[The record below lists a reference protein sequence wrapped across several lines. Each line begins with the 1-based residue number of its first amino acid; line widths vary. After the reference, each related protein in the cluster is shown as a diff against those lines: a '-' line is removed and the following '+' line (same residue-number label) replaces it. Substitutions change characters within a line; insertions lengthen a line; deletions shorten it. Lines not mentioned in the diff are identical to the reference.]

1 MTIFFFLGPP
11 VAVECHPFIK
21 LVIKIVILPPQGRLS
36 VPKENFSHA
45 RVYSSI
51 GRRTT
56 MSEPIS
62 EPVSPITE
70 LGDHFS
76 MECEESE
83 LNAQEDV
90 SIRSKSNDPQ
100 KPPDNSIS
108 KYEETSITVQP
119 INDEQELDMEPTDP
133 LQPPY
138 QHERRLISIYEQLG
152 MWDLVMTAFGS
163 LYALLVLGFLW
174 FLWGGHDNIPFW
186 KWLVLNNYVQKT
198 VTLSLAFLRTIIGA
212 QSSLATSMLAA
223 IIMETLGFTLKQ
235 SAFLSIQRSSG
246 GQPLKL
252 LEVRY
257 FLDHSKVV
265 FSLTVLLSFTT
276 TAAYLTSTALI
287 SDFKVIPT
295 PAYPVDMQILC
306 SLSNR
311 SLLGDEPV
319 YSNYRPANFPI
330 FAEYSEPAVG
340 NSDEQEI
347 DDTGPTLRALLPIPS
362 PSIRENLNNYT
373 GYATLLNNHVVCVKP
388 LIQNLTFES
397 RKEDGLAL
405 IKPLISGQI
414 SLGKVPSGIMFDPD
428 AFDFI
433 APSPIL
439 NSTRGPTQ
447 SITFIC
453 EMAPHQLVA
462 DEWPISM
469 CVAGNMLNYTRYNVD
484 SGRLNILGTR
494 ATSLLNETILF
505 DSLSYV
511 MVNYSGVPPQ
521 LHTNLTSF
529 RIEGNNWTEIEG
541 DWPTWRTFEAP
552 STYPDFKTVSIS
564 YCFSHFASIDAP
576 ISANSSTPNMEPTLS
591 KSNTSSILDSDQ
603 VVSQLGA
610 DGASRSLNDRGILS
624 LQKADSWATYT
635 GTMTTTALDGTYGF
649 GMQANHFTPLL
660 YGPLNIGY
668 YQEDYEGSPV
678 SATWGLCTNCMTSWT
693 DDNAFGIHMA
703 LSSIFQ
709 TSIRTSGSVA
719 TALQAL
725 FTVVN
730 MMQYYDR

>member
-1 MTIFFFLGPP
+1 MP
-11 VAVECHPFIK
+11 
-21 LVIKIVILPPQGRLS
+21 
-36 VPKENFSHA
+36 
-45 RVYSSI
+45 
-51 GRRTT
+51 
-56 MSEPIS
+56 EPIS
-62 EPVSPITE
+62 EPVSPITA
-70 LGDHFS
+70 LGERFS

-83 LNAQEDV
+83 LSAQEDFL
-90 SIRSKSNDPQ
+90 IRNEPNDLQ
-100 KPPDNSIS
+100 KPLGNSIS
-108 KYEETSITVQP
+108 KYEQTSITVQP
-119 INDEQELDMEPTDP
+119 INNEQELDMEPTDP

-138 QHERRLISIYEQLG
+138 QHERRLISIYKQLG
-152 MWDLVMTAFGS
+152 MLDLVLTAFGS

-174 FLWGGHDNIPFW
+174 FVWGGHDSIPFW
-186 KWLVLNNYVQKT
+186 RWLVLNNYVQKT
-198 VTLSLAFLRTIIGA
+198 VTLSSAFLRTIIGA
-212 QSSLATSMLAA
+212 QSSLATAMLAA

-246 GQPLKL
+246 GQPFKL

-257 FLDHSKVV
+257 FLGHSKVV

-276 TAAYLTSTALI
+276 IAAYFTSTALI
-287 SDFKVIPT
+287 SDFEVIST
-295 PAYPVDMQILC
+295 SGYPVDMQMLY

-311 SLLGDEPV
+311 SLLGDEPI

-347 DDTGPTLRALLPIPS
+347 DDTGPTLRALLPIS
-362 PSIRENLNNYT
+362 SASIRENLNNYT
-373 GYATLLNNHVVCVKP
+373 GYATLLNSHVVCVKP
-388 LIQNLTFES
+388 IIQDLTFES
-397 RKEDGLAL
+397 RKENGLGL

-433 APSPIL
+433 SLLPSF
-439 NSTRGPTQ
+439 NTTRGPTQ

-469 CVAGNMLNYTRYNVD
+469 CVAGNMLNYTNYIID

-505 DSLSYV
+505 DPLSYV

-521 LHTNLTSF
+521 SHTNFTSF
-529 RIEGNNWTEIEG
+529 RIAGNNWTEIEG

-552 STYPDFKTVSIS
+552 STYPDFKSVSIS

-576 ISANSSTPNMEPTLS
+576 ISANSSTPNVEPTLS
-591 KSNTSSILDSDQ
+591 KSNISSNLDAGQ
-603 VVSQLGA
+603 VVRQLGA
-610 DGASRSLNDRGILS
+610 GGASRSLNDRGILS
-624 LQKADSWATYT
+624 LQKADFWATYT
-635 GTMTTTALDGTYGF
+635 DTMNTTALDGTYGF
-649 GMQANHFTPLL
+649 GMRANYFTPLL
-660 YGPLNIGY
+660 DGPVEFGY
-668 YQEDYEGSPV
+668 YRHDYEASSV
-678 SATWGLCTNCMTSWT
+678 SGTWGLCTNCMTSWT
-693 DDNAFGIHMA
+693 DNNTFSIHVA

-709 TSIRTSGSVA
+709 TSIRTSGSAA